1 MTNER
6 FFDMKA
12 QEAGFDLDDSY
23 ERVFCEKLGSLVWK
37 VIHGETVLDD
47 LHDTGDDES
56 IFETEFYRYS
66 KEEECFILFG
76 LECDDSFQ
84 VAYLLNQFGIELVY
98 RNGDYRVYIKK

>member
-12 QEAGFDLDDSY
+12 REAGFDLDNSY
-23 ERVFCEKLGSLVWK
+23 EREFCEKLCSLVWN
-37 VIHGETVLDD
+37 VIHGEFVLEDSYD
-47 LHDTGDDES
+47 IVYDES
-56 IFETEFYRYS
+56 IFEKEFYYS
-66 KEEECFILFG
+66 KEEECFILSELK
-76 LECDDSFQ
+76 LEDSLQ

>member
-12 QEAGFDLDDSY
+12 REAGFDLDNSY
-23 ERVFCEKLGSLVWK
+23 ERDFCEKLCSLVWN
-37 VIHGETVLDD
+37 VIHGEIVLDD
-47 LHDTGDDES
+47 LYDNVYDES
-56 IFETEFYRYS
+56 SFETEFYRYS

-76 LECDDSFQ
+76 LEFDDSLQ

>member
-12 QEAGFDLDDSY
+12 REAGF
-23 ERVFCEKLGSLVWK
+23 KLYTEEQDFINALRSLVYY
-37 VIHGETVLDD
+37 VLHGESIEYEPA
-47 LHDTGDDES
+47 DE
-56 IFETEFYRYS
+56 ELGTEFYRYS
-66 KEEECFILFG
+66 DEEECFILFG
-76 LECDDSFQ
+76 LDCNESLQ